1 MNSQRIVFQSPGV
14 VNLETYPLPDVAADE
29 VLVTTRYSMISIG
42 TESTIL
48 GKRYADDSHFA
59 RMFSFPQYKT
69 GVLATGT
76 VERLGHNVKN
86 FQKGDPVFMRMAHGA
101 RQVLPAAA
109 LSPVPAS
116 VDLMEACWCGLA
128 KTAFRAAW
136 AGQFDTARSVVIVGA
151 GPVGQMLVR
160 WAAASSVDTLAVV
173 DPLALRVEAAR
184 RGGATHALRGRLA
197 EFEAQL
203 KGLDES
209 RGAEVIIDC
218 TGSAAVFGDVLSA
231 ASRFGKVILLG
242 DTGFPDQQRLTSDVM
257 TKGLTITATH
267 ESHDRDG
274 WTQARIDERFFD
286 LVQSRQFDLSGLL
299 THTFTPQQCREAY
312 ALVMERPEEALGIVF
327 DWSGREV

>member
-1 MNSQRIVFQSPGV
+1 MKSQRIVFQSPGV
-14 VNLETYPLPDVAADE
+14 VGLENHEVPDVAPGE
-29 VLVTTRYSMISIG
+29 VLVKTCYSMISIG

-76 VERLGHNVKN
+76 VECVGYNVEDL
-86 FQKGDPVFMRMAHGA
+86 QEGDRVFMRMAHGA
-101 RQVLPAAA
+101 RQVLPAVA

-116 VDLMEACWCGLA
+116 VSLLEACWCGLA

-136 AGQFDTARSVVIVGA
+136 AGRFERARSVVIVGA

-160 WAAASSVDTLAVV
+160 WATASSVDTVAVV

-184 RGGATHALRGRLA
+184 QGGATHGFQGRLD
-197 EFEAQL
+197 QYQSQV
-203 KGLDES
+203 GDLDEG
-209 RGAEVIIDC
+209 RGAEVIVDC
-218 TGSAAVFGDVLSA
+218 TGSAAVFGDVLA
-231 ASRFGKVILLG
+231 AAPRFGKVILLG
-242 DTGFPDQQRLTSDVM
+242 DTGFPQQQHLTSDVM

-274 WTQARIDERFFD
+274 WTQSRIDERFFD
-286 LVQSRQFDLSGLL
+286 LVQTGQFDLSGLL

-312 ALVMERPEEALGIVF
+312 ALTLERPGEALGIVF
-327 DWSGREV
+327 DWSGRED